1 MTWHPRVTN
10 EAAHAW
16 FCDQLRVL
24 AQQEGTTVTEE
35 PDNASTAYI
44 NRPAP
49 SPTRWR
55 KSAVGLW
62 AARKPRADD
71 KLTAF
76 AELESAIRKALVY
89 EIQVDQPHV
98 RRRPT
103 LKLGD
108 ACLDQ
113 FVRVSQPAF
122 VLGGTTASHTCRV
135 WGA

>member
-1 MTWHPRVTN
+1 MLTDLAKPGGGLGWVSALDVEGRTIWIVD
-10 EAAHAW
+10 AHGYGKR
-16 FCDQLRVL
+16 FVVRSD
-24 AQQEGTTVTEE
+24 E
-35 PDNASTAYI
+35 
-44 NRPAP
+44 
-49 SPTRWR
+49 
-55 KSAVGLW
+55 
-62 AARKPRADD
+62 

-76 AELESAIRKALVY
+76 LELESAKALVY

-122 VLGGTTASHTCRV
+122 VLGGTTASYTCRV
-135 WGA
+135 WGAVIF